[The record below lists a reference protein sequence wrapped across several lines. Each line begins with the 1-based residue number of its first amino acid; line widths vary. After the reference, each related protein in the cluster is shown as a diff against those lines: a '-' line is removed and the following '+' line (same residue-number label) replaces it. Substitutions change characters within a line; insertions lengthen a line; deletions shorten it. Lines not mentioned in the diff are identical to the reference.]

1 MTAGYDYGAK
11 RGIAPAGLAPA
22 STAARLAALPPV
34 GRLGLTSPRSTVVCD
49 ATTATWPSRG
59 SSLVARSPIP
69 GVLPSFVVSPQGS
82 WPGRSAQPT
91 PGLLVTRSPMP
102 GLSQGARWLSQV
114 PEFPLCRHAP
124 LSDPGGV
131 LHTRQSAP
139 RTAAFQ
145 CVQTVGFPQRYTF
158 RGSITRPTC
167 SLHPAPYGPLRGG
180 TRVRY

>member
-102 GLSQGARWLSQV
+102 GLSQGARWLSHV

-131 LHTRQSAP
+131 LCTRQNAP

-145 CVQTVGFPQRYTF
+145 CLETVGFPQRYNF
-158 RGSITRPTC
+158 RGSIPRPAC
-167 SLHPAPYGPLRGG
+167 SLHPAS
-180 TRVRY
+180 